1 MTLLEITAEGMTFIY
16 CLAGIVYLIL
26 LGITIST
33 AIRVNKRDR
42 HSKIIIQLL
51 AKIAEKNGVDTE
63 IVEELVNKSN
73 L

>member
-1 MTLLEITAEGMTFIY
+1 MTLLEITSEGMIFIY
-16 CLAGIVYLIL
+16 CLAGIIYLLL

-51 AKIAEKNGVDTE
+51 AKIAEKHGVESETID
-63 IVEELVNKSN
+63 ELINKSN